1 MKKKFSNTDNAT
13 FEQKVENTYL
23 AQTSTVQQN
32 FYPHQ
37 FKLMLV
43 SFLAG
48 LAPLN
53 CLIYHL

>member
-1 MKKKFSNTDNAT
+1 MKKKFSNTDNTT

-43 SFLAG
+43 SFPTAVS
-48 LAPLN
+48 PLN
-53 CLIYHL
+53 CLIHHL